1 LSIKNKTWLNDIGN
15 PINELTIVQYGM
27 SMNFYN
33 TPGGAGIMKVLEL
46 SKKVLE
52 AILRPLQYRAYHVVR

>member
-1 LSIKNKTWLNDIGN
+1 
-15 PINELTIVQYGM
+15 
-27 SMNFYN
+27 MNFYN

-52 AILRPLQYRAYHVVR
+52 AILKPFQDRAYHFGRS